1 MSKVDDELARR
12 LRRAERAV
20 DVDGLFEGLARRR
33 SHRERLRRVQAGVLA
48 FAVLAATVGGFL
60 FLRHAFDPDKHNV
73 GGDQRPSV
81 ANGEIVFSRPNCIAD
96 GERCWPGEHLFLV
109 KADGTDLRQI
119 TRGDVSDRLPA
130 WSQDG
135 RRIVFVRQAESST
148 RLYVLEIDSGEL
160 KPITPPSMEVYR
172 PSWSPDGELIAF
184 AGVGENVSDI
194 WVVRP
199 DGSELRRITE
209 GTFFASDAPRW
220 SPDGSTIAFTANL
233 PDNDGAYREGW
244 DVYLVGRDGS
254 GLRNLTS
261 TPDPER
267 NESPIG
273 WMAGGN
279 LLISESPGTINAG
292 PGLPTQ
298 MGRWLEVTPSGDVVR
313 TVLDDAVN
321 TQDDL
326 QEPRLSPDGRFAI
339 FESATGSTQGLW
351 FLEIATHEFTLVT
364 TWGGYGLGWQ
374 PLPPGSELDPFRR
387 PRQR

>member
-1 MSKVDDELARR
+1 MSKVDDELTRR
-12 LRRAERAV
+12 LRRAERPV
-20 DVDGLFEGLARRR
+20 DVGGLFEGLARRR
-33 SHRERLRRVQAGVLA
+33 SHRERLRRLQEGVLV
-48 FAVLAATVGGFL
+48 FAVLAATAGGFL
-60 FLRHAFDPDKHNV
+60 FLRHAFDPDKRNI
-73 GGDQRPSV
+73 GGDQKPSV
-81 ANGEIVFSRPNCIAD
+81 PNGEIVFSRPNCIT
-96 GERCWPGEHLFLV
+96 GERCWPSEHLYLV
-109 KADGTDLRQI
+109 EADGTDLRQI

-135 RRIVFVRQAESST
+135 RRIVFVRQAESSI
-148 RLYVLEIDSGEL
+148 RLYVLEIASGEPR
-160 KPITPPSMEVYR
+160 PITPPSMGVYR

-184 AGVGENVSDI
+184 AGVEEDVSDI

-209 GTFFASDAPRW
+209 GTFFAADAPRW
-220 SPDGSTIAFTANL
+220 SPDGSTIAFTAKL
-233 PDNDGAYREGW
+233 PDNDGASREGW
-244 DVYLVGRDGS
+244 DVYLVNRDGS
-254 GLRNLTS
+254 GPRNLTS

-273 WMAGGN
+273 WIAGGN

-313 TVLDDAVN
+313 TVLDEAVN

-339 FESATGSTQGLW
+339 FESATGSTHGLW

-364 TWGGYGLGWQ
+364 TWGGYGSAWQ